1 MLVISDDEHNVGDN
15 EVASSDVAEVRE
27 RENARENSGD
37 ADPVSRPRF
46 PGDGELDNS
55 LF

>member
-1 MLVISDDEHNVGDN
+1 MGDN
-15 EVASSDVAEVRE
+15 KVASSDVAKVGE

-37 ADPVSRPRF
+37 TDPVSRPRF